1 MISGYTTFD
10 DTTLEASKEMYN
22 RTKRQAKSI
31 GKKLPKKIKDV
42 YLPKGKL
49 FESRTSEEMYSSS
62 GVNPQFTIEP
72 KMANR
77 WYLKFPKEF
86 NISEWYVKGL
96 TRPSYPFNI
105 GGKIT
110 VILRDGVEPS
120 TTENLM
126 KLIETQKPFK
136 LKIEVLDPLAEV
148 IEKWVLKGCVIT
160 NVEWSP
166 LDYESKDVST
176 IYVQISYN
184 EVKFKKK

>member
-1 MISGYTTFD
+1 MMVTGYTTTID
-10 DTTLEASKEMYN
+10 ASKEMYK
-22 RTKRQAKSI
+22 RTQRQAKSK

-42 YLPKGKL
+42 YGK
-49 FESRTSEEMYSSS
+49 ESIVKDSKDPFMY
-62 GVNPQFTIEP
+62 EP

-77 WYLKFPKEF
+77 WYLKFPKKF
-86 NISEWYVKGL
+86 DIPEWYVKGL
-96 TRPSYPFNI
+96 TRPTYPFNV

-110 VILRDGVEPS
+110 VVLRDGVEPS
-120 TTENLM
+120 TTGNLM

-148 IEKWVLKGCVIT
+148 IEKWTLKGCVIV
-160 NVEWSP
+160 NVDWSP